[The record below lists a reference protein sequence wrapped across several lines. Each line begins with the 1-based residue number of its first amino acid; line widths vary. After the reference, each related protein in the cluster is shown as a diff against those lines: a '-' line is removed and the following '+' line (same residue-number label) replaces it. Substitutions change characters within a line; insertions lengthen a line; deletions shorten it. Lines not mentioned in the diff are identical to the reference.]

1 MSAQFLLTASILIAT
16 ASWATFLVW
25 YSVRAKW
32 WKHSVGWN
40 TFGVSL
46 MLFLILLRLS
56 ILRAHPTA
64 NDGALPGIVIYTM
77 TAALAVQRV
86 VFMEKAQREN
96 RTKRSL

>member
-1 MSAQFLLTASILIAT
+1 MTAEFALTASIWLAT
-16 ASWATFLVW
+16 ASWATFLMW

-56 ILRAHPTA
+56 ILRAHPST
-64 NDGALPGIVIYTM
+64 NDGAVLGIVVYSM
-77 TAALAVQRV
+77 TAVLGVQRV
-86 VFMEKAQREN
+86 VFMEKAQRAK
-96 RTKRSL
+96 RTNTAS